1 MINKDVKVL
10 DTKTISSEQLERC
23 DGTIKHIRNAWENLP
38 EDLDVE
44 EREMFIELASKL
56 IKLHSL
62 VKNIEKDPSNL
73 N

>member
-38 EDLDVE
+38 EDLDIE

-56 IKLHSL
+56 IKLHGL
-62 VKNIEKDPSNL
+62 VRNIEKDPSSL